1 MAESFCGWLDVTGN
15 AESLV
20 SRLKTM
26 AAQLHAGAAPGS
38 PDIRTG
44 PGFGIALTGNRVDKR
59 FHQDDD
65 LVVAINGH
73 PVWLLAENRRAAEH
87 TGHAA
92 MFAALYGKHSASVL
106 EHVGGS
112 FSVAVFERAS
122 RKALL
127 AVDRPGIYPLC
138 FSHRPGTGLA
148 FGSTATSIA
157 ANPRFASD
165 PDPQAILHYLY
176 FHVVP
181 SPVSIYRGQAK
192 LGPAQCLLYDNSEIR
207 QRTYWSPQFAETP
220 PATVQELQDE
230 LHHLLR
236 RAVIRSAYENGTA
249 TFLSGGID
257 SSTITGMLANQ
268 VDYPVDAYSIGF
280 GTSGYDEMEFARAAA
295 KYFGANHHEYYVT
308 PSDVV
313 DIVPMIAKAYDEP
326 FGNSSAVPVY
336 YCARA
341 AAADNKNLLLAGDG
355 GDELFAGNLRY
366 AKQKLF
372 AVYGRLPAWLRRS
385 VMEPLFVAQGSDS
398 SITPVRK
405 IRNYILQARLPMP
418 DRLQTYNFMYRTPM
432 KDMLEKTFLDTVDS
446 GAHLNLMRETFFDG
460 DERSDL
466 NRMLFLDWKFTL
478 ADDDLRKV
486 NRMCELAGVNV
497 EYPLL
502 ADEIVEFS
510 ARIPSNLKLRGSRI
524 RYFFKDAMRGYLPE
538 MVLKKSKHGFGLP
551 FGVWMKSNQP
561 LGELAGDSISKLGKR
576 QILKPAYLDRL
587 LELHRT
593 EHAAYYGE
601 FIWVLMM
608 LELWL
613 ESHGHD

>member
-15 AESLV
+15 GESLV

-26 AAQLHAGAAPGS
+26 AAQLHPGTVPGS

-73 PVWLLAENRRAAEH
+73 PVWLLAENRQAAERA
-87 TGHAA
+87 GHAA
-92 MFAALYGKHSASVL
+92 TFAALYAKHGAAVL
-106 EHVGGS
+106 DHVRGS

-138 FSHRPGTGLA
+138 FSHRPGAGLA

-192 LGPAQCLLYDNSEIR
+192 LGPAQCLLYDSSEIK
-207 QRTYWSPQFAETP
+207 QRTYWSPQFTETQQ
-220 PATVQELQDE
+220 ATVQDLEDE

-236 RAVIRSAYENGTA
+236 RAVITSAYENDTG

-280 GTSGYDEMEFARAAA
+280 RTSGYDEMEFARAAA

-308 PSDVV
+308 ASDVV
-313 DIVPMIAKAYDEP
+313 DLVPMIAKVYDEP

-372 AVYGRLPAWLRRS
+372 GIYDKLPAWLRRS

-510 ARIPSNLKLRGSRI
+510 TRIPSNLKLRGSRI

-538 MVLKKSKHGFGLP
+538 KVLKKSKHGFGLP
-551 FGVWMKSNQP
+551 FGVWMKSNQT

-587 LELHRT
+587 LKLHRT

-613 ESHGHD
+613 ESHGYD